1 MIGGTKLHRDV
12 IRNVRGVVCGYIDT
26 DDKGNKIARDR
37 TGKVL
42 GYYKVV
48 AKATTDSRG
57 KPIAYSDIVSS
68 LIDVK

>member
-1 MIGGTKLHRDV
+1 MHRDV
-12 IRNVRGVVCGYIDT
+12 IRNAKGVVCGYIDT
-26 DDKGNKIARDR
+26 DDKGNKTARDR

-57 KPIAYSDIVSS
+57 NPIAYSDIVSS